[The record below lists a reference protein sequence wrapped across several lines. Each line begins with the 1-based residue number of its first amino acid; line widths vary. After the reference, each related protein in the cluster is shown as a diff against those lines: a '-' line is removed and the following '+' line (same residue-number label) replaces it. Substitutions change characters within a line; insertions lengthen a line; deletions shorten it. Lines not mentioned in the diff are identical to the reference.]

1 MVYKGLF
8 SLTLEWEYDPSDE
21 EIVFISSMKF
31 ESGKWERFHF
41 LYRDHRIQ
49 VSSDGLL
56 LTRKKEPEQCQ

>member
-31 ESGKWERFHF
+31 ESGKWERFHITESKF
-41 LYRDHRIQ
+41 PVMDYY
-49 VSSDGLL
+49 
-56 LTRKKEPEQCQ
+56 